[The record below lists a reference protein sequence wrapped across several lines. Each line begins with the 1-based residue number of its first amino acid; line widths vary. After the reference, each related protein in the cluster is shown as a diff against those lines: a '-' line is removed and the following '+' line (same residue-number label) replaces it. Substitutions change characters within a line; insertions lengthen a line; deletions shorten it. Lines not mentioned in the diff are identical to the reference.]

1 MGAAAFDLED
11 LMGVKRRTGGRSET
25 VSVRLDP
32 KLNYLTEL
40 AARKLRRTKSS
51 FIEWAIEQS
60 LDRVKLAEEEP
71 GHYPSIAELQE
82 SLWDVD
88 PMDRFLRLAFGH
100 RDLLTHYEQVL
111 WKLIRENGLM
121 WQGEMQ
127 GGQWTWEPREYN
139 LNKHALRQHWD
150 LFNAVA
156 SGTADPSS
164 LPKWVGMPEAQEDDL
179 PF

>member
-1 MGAAAFDLED
+1 MGAAAFDLGE
-11 LMGVKRRTGGRSET
+11 LMAVKRKTGGRSET

-51 FIEWAIEQS
+51 YIEWAIEQS
-60 LDRVKLAEEEP
+60 LDRVNLTGDEP
-71 GHYPSIAELQE
+71 GHYPSIADLQE

-88 PMDRFLRLAFGH
+88 PMDRFLRLVFGH

-111 WKLIRENGLM
+111 WKLIRENGFM
-121 WQGEMQ
+121 WTGSMK
-127 GGQWTWEPREYN
+127 GGQWTWDAYEHN
-139 LNKHALRQHWD
+139 LDKHALRQHWES
-150 LFNAVA
+150 FNAVA
-156 SGTADPSS
+156 AGTADPSC
-164 LPKWVGMPEAQEDDL
+164 LPKWVGMPGPAEDV